1 MLNIQHIC
9 KCKSCDPEVELMCIS
24 CVHVC
29 IHANPIILNLN
40 YKYVDCIVSDHATIQ
55 VDAWELSGKHTRQV
69 FLQQLLLTL

>member
-1 MLNIQHIC
+1 M
-9 KCKSCDPEVELMCIS
+9 
-24 CVHVC
+24 HVC